1 MSEIK
6 TSHEIGS
13 VISEFD
19 ELLNNLSEV
28 LKESRPRTDIRSTK
42 LWKIKKDLSNI
53 ENLDLDS
60 MAKVSELA
68 SKYNTINN
76 IFTNNVAYNKNDL
89 SKIIEGA
96 QNYTQESNENY
107 NDYFFELSMGVRF
120 LLALKNKGIST
131 TVNLDGVCGIIV
143 NDEIAIECK
152 YIHSQ
157 SNMVKNIKE
166 AKKQI
171 EKRIDNNQAKYG
183 LIALDLSHIC
193 PREKVNN
200 FANSTLNDF
209 IEMYEMLK
217 SKGYIEGN
225 VLSSILHDRNFY
237 KIISSYI
244 LSQVETSFYY
254 ELGFSYDLG
263 ASTKAIIFQSLNS
276 FAFEH
281 NDILIPL
288 STRGMT
294 YYLNKE
300 LNEESELETIK
311 LIHSLVVGI

>member
-6 TSHEIGS
+6 TNHELGK

-19 ELLNNLSEV
+19 ELLKNLSEV
-28 LKESRPRTDIRSTK
+28 LKKTRPRTDIRSTK

-53 ENLDLDS
+53 ENLDCES
-60 MAKVSELA
+60 MAKVAELA
-68 SKYNTINN
+68 TKYNVINN
-76 IFTNNVAYNKNDL
+76 IFTNNVTYNKNDL

-96 QNYTQESNENY
+96 PNYKQDSNESY
-107 NDYFFELSMGVRF
+107 NDHFFELSMGVRF
-120 LLALKNKGIST
+120 LLALKSKEIST
-131 TVNLDGVCGIIV
+131 KVNLDGICDIIV

-152 YIHSQ
+152 YIHSP

-171 EKRIDNNQAKYG
+171 ERRVSDNQAKYG

-200 FANSTLNDF
+200 FANKTLIEF
-209 IEMYEMLK
+209 IEMYEALE
-217 SKGYIEGN
+217 SRGHINGN
-225 VLSSILHDRNFY
+225 LLGEILHDRNFS
-237 KIISSYI
+237 KIIGSYI
-244 LSQVETSFYY
+244 MSQVETSLYC

-263 ASTKAIIFQSLNS
+263 TNTKAIIFQSLNS
-276 FAFEH
+276 FVFEH
-281 NDILIPL
+281 KGITTPL

-294 YYLNKE
+294 YFLNKK
-300 LNEESELETIK
+300 LDQESLLETRNFV
-311 LIHSLVVGI
+311 HSLAVGI